1 MRIFLAGATGVIGRR
16 LVPLLLDAGHEVV
29 ALTAIRRADDLV
41 AAGATVAV
49 ADVYDAAAL
58 REVVVAARPEL
69 VMHQLTD
76 LPDDAADLAD
86 HRDRNAR
93 IRVEGTDNLLAAARA
108 ADATR
113 FVAQSI
119 AWTPPGGAPSVEHL
133 ERVVLEFGG
142 VVVRYG
148 QFYGPGTFHPDAPP
162 PPPRIA
168 LDEAARRTL
177 EYWAWT
183 PASSRSPKARP
194 EERPTS
200 ARHRL
205 HTTASRFMSSAFG
218 LPRRTCRRR

>member
-16 LVPLLLDAGHEVV
+16 LVPMLLDAGHEVA
-29 ALTAIRRADDLV
+29 ALTRDRARADDLV

-58 REVVVAARPEL
+58 KEVVVAARPEL

-76 LPDDAADLAD
+76 LPDDAADLAR

-108 ADATR
+108 AGATR

-177 EYWAWT
+177 DVLVLDAGVVT
-183 PASSRSPKARP
+183 VTDGAA
-194 EERPTS
+194 
-200 ARHRL
+200 
-205 HTTASRFMSSAFG
+205 
-218 LPRRTCRRR
+218 

>member
-16 LVPLLLDAGHEVV
+16 LVPLLLAAGHEVV
-29 ALTAIRRADDLV
+29 ALTRDPARADDLV

-108 ADATR
+108 AGATR

-177 EYWAWT
+177 YVLGMDAGVVTVTDGRAGPAPGPAGTGRAT
-183 PASSRSPKARP
+183 P
-194 EERPTS
+194 
-200 ARHRL
+200 
-205 HTTASRFMSSAFG
+205 
-218 LPRRTCRRR
+218 